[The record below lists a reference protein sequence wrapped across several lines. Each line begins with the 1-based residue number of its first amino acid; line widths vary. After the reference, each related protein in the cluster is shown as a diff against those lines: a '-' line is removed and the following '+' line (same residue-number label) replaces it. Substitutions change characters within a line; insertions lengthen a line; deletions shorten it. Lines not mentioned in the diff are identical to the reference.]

1 MSSRD
6 AGGSFDMDVH
16 FTITTLPSRPHLVNS
31 VRGLV
36 FTNGNLGGICAGAG
50 PCAIAVQDMPAGFYE
65 VRILLMDSQWLE
77 GSDKA
82 YECSERQ
89 HSCIALLAMESYKVN
104 FFHVTLLSTVVD
116 PFSPMLEQ
124 STVNPHGR
132 PSSLVLENT
141 YEVNDEGDV
150 LSDLLVSDGG
160 KQVTFVSPLVPRPNE
175 INAIRESSWECRF
188 QGLDQASVG
197 TVSSDGAH
205 TYRISCPVP
214 DSLPSFQTGAS
225 VAVGVFRDG
234 DAIAPENV
242 FRKPEQMRLPTESA
256 GPAPVE
262 ICTMVRNEEAFVVE
276 WVEYHLMLGVAHIH
290 IYLHLTSDSAAL
302 LLEPYVQRGQVTL
315 RAWDFNWSPMY
326 MRFQSHAWN
335 DCAARTGASSLPLW
349 VSILD
354 VDEFLVPGPQAG
366 GEGEGGE
373 IPRALHRLATKA
385 AAVGGGGGAPS
396 AVKLAWLPFSSRT
409 EEEEGGERALTVER
423 FRWHAGVFEP
433 EVGRMIG
440 DQQHGKVAF
449 RADHGVHLDFAGHKA
464 TIAPGGI
471 VEGEPTTLHIAHYIG
486 RPRSYRLGDDR
497 QEEEAKRR
505 RRVAEE
511 EGMVRWR
518 SNPLCALA
526 HRLRAHLCSR
536 DPVLFPAAA
545 ELCAAIHVAGGGGQE
560 ASAEDLVRGCEE
572 SGEPGRFDEAKGS
585 GGDEDGAQT

>member
-1 MSSRD
+1 MRYTLLLPLLFFWASLLPPTSSEDSSEGTCLRDDSHSLCRERAQFGAAKITEHDMSSRD

-302 LLEPYVQRGQVTL
+302 LLEPYVQRGQVSLL
-315 RAWDFNWSPMY
+315 RADAHHS
-326 MRFQSHAWN
+326 R
-335 DCAARTGASSLPLW
+335 
-349 VSILD
+349 
-354 VDEFLVPGPQAG
+354 
-366 GEGEGGE
+366 
-373 IPRALHRLATKA
+373 
-385 AAVGGGGGAPS
+385 S
-396 AVKLAWLPFSSRT
+396 A
-409 EEEEGGERALTVER
+409 
-423 FRWHAGVFEP
+423 
-433 EVGRMIG
+433 
-440 DQQHGKVAF
+440 
-449 RADHGVHLDFAGHKA
+449 RADLCVCVCVRARAQVLRQRGARADRELKRWGEA
-464 TIAPGGI
+464 TCMI
-471 VEGEPTTLHIAHYIG
+471 
-486 RPRSYRLGDDR
+486 RS
-497 QEEEAKRR
+497 
-505 RRVAEE
+505 
-511 EGMVRWR
+511 
-518 SNPLCALA
+518 
-526 HRLRAHLCSR
+526 
-536 DPVLFPAAA
+536 
-545 ELCAAIHVAGGGGQE
+545 
-560 ASAEDLVRGCEE
+560 
-572 SGEPGRFDEAKGS
+572 
-585 GGDEDGAQT
+585 

>member
-302 LLEPYVQRGQVTL
+302 
-315 RAWDFNWSPMY
+315 
-326 MRFQSHAWN
+326 
-335 DCAARTGASSLPLW
+335 
-349 VSILD
+349 
-354 VDEFLVPGPQAG
+354 
-366 GEGEGGE
+366 
-373 IPRALHRLATKA
+373 
-385 AAVGGGGGAPS
+385 
-396 AVKLAWLPFSSRT
+396 PFSSRT